1 MQCQAHAYGVAS
13 CGNQRPVKTTLT
25 RIRFRAILGRFLV
38 FYILFTATLVLRQF
52 VYYSLHQQQLQA
64 VCSMPTATAFR
75 AFLHCGCPALYISHY
90 KRTNSPQAVAAVR
103 EEDLTLLGV
112 LPGHARRMLLRL
124 PSLRAAAVPVDGGAA
139 AAENP
144 ASTASASAIRLS

>member
-1 MQCQAHAYGVAS
+1 M
-13 CGNQRPVKTTLT
+13 
-25 RIRFRAILGRFLV
+25 
-38 FYILFTATLVLRQF
+38 
-52 VYYSLHQQQLQA
+52 
-64 VCSMPTATAFR
+64 
-75 AFLHCGCPALYISHY
+75 LHCVCPALCTSHY

-139 AAENP
+139 ASANDP

>member
-52 VYYSLHQQQLQA
+52 VYCSLHQQQLQA

-75 AFLHCGCPALYISHY
+75 AFLSHA
-90 KRTNSPQAVAAVR
+90 S
-103 EEDLTLLGV
+103 
-112 LPGHARRMLLRL
+112 LRL
-124 PSLRAAAVPVDGGAA
+124 PCALHITLQTHQLAAGRGGGAGGGPDAARRAARPRAPHAA
-139 AAENP
+139 APPVAP
-144 ASTASASAIRLS
+144 SCRRPRRRSRRSISQ

>member
-1 MQCQAHAYGVAS
+1 
-13 CGNQRPVKTTLT
+13 
-25 RIRFRAILGRFLV
+25 
-38 FYILFTATLVLRQF
+38 
-52 VYYSLHQQQLQA
+52 
-64 VCSMPTATAFR
+64 MPTATDCWAPLSL
-75 AFLHCGCPALYISHY
+75 ASLCLPASLRLLCTSHY